1 MEHDDVWTAI
11 DDQRRALVRLLEHLP
26 EEEWRRPSL
35 CDGWTVRQV
44 AAHLALQNTP
54 WSAMPRAVLDL
65 IRRGGMNGA
74 IHAMACRHAELPV
87 EVIVGEIRD
96 RIGVWRPLPAVTFR
110 ETAIDYLVHGQD
122 IAVPLGQTLP
132 MPPGLAVLAADRV
145 WSRPPDVPSPE
156 KAGRVSPRGR
166 RRTMGGRAGPG
177 DLRAD
182 RRAAPAPHRPPGRV
196 AAAIGPRSRGPAQAR
211 HALTGGV
218 IYATAVT
225 GAPPPRRL
233 LLGPAEVED
242 DELAAFVAAVLGVRH
257 ATVLTSSAK
266 VFPYDRPAI
275 TTAGRYLVTG
285 SARTGTGQ
293 VCAFA
298 LFVKVIH
305 AYQRSP
311 LRFAI
316 PAYLRAQAA
325 ALIPWRTEA
334 DLYRSD
340 LPDRLPHGLT
350 IPRAAAVRDLDA
362 HSAALWLE
370 HVPARRVVWDLRQH
384 ARAAYLLGR
393 LAASRAVAPLAT
405 AVHGARTPRVYA
417 GTWLTHV
424 VLPALTGNG
433 VWAHPLVR
441 DAFDAR
447 LRSRLLAAADA
458 LPALLDEL
466 DDAPAATS
474 HGDACTAN
482 LLAVG
487 DRDALV
493 MVDLGFCGR
502 APLGTD
508 LGQLILGEVQTGQR
522 SAADLAALEAACL
535 PAYVA
540 GIHAEGG
547 TASLARVRRTHATL
561 LAVFSA
567 LPSVPLEHLDDE
579 PAPRLRRL
587 FRSRAAVARFAL
599 DLLDDTTPSTRPSRT
614 R

>member
-1 MEHDDVWTAI
+1 M
-11 DDQRRALVRLLEHLP
+11 
-26 EEEWRRPSL
+26 
-35 CDGWTVRQV
+35 
-44 AAHLALQNTP
+44 
-54 WSAMPRAVLDL
+54 
-65 IRRGGMNGA
+65 
-74 IHAMACRHAELPV
+74 
-87 EVIVGEIRD
+87 
-96 RIGVWRPLPAVTFR
+96 
-110 ETAIDYLVHGQD
+110 
-122 IAVPLGQTLP
+122 
-132 MPPGLAVLAADRV
+132 
-145 WSRPPDVPSPE
+145 
-156 KAGRVSPRGR
+156 
-166 RRTMGGRAGPG
+166 
-177 DLRAD
+177 
-182 RRAAPAPHRPPGRV
+182 
-196 AAAIGPRSRGPAQAR
+196 GPAD
-211 HALTGGV
+211 
-218 IYATAVT
+218 
-225 GAPPPRRL
+225 
-233 LLGPAEVED
+233 VED
-242 DELAAFVAAVLGVRH
+242 DELAAFVAAGLGVRH

-285 SARTGTGQ
+285 SARTGTGE
-293 VCAFA
+293 VRAFT

-316 PAYLRAQAA
+316 PAHLRAQAA

-340 LPDRLPHGLT
+340 LPDRLPPGLT
-350 IPRAAAVRDLDA
+350 IPRAAAVRELDA
-362 HSAALWLE
+362 DSAALWLE
-370 HVPARRVVWDLRQH
+370 HVPARRVIWDAGRH

-433 VWAHPLVR
+433 AWAHPLVR

-447 LRSRLLAAADA
+447 LRRRLLAAADA

-466 DDAPAATS
+466 DDAPAATA

-482 LLAVG
+482 LLAAG

-493 MVDLGFCGR
+493 MVDLGFCGK

-508 LGQLILGEVQTGQR
+508 LGQLILGEAQTGQR
-522 SAADLAALEAACL
+522 SAADLATLEAACL

-547 TASLARVRRTHATL
+547 TASLARVRRTHAAL

-567 LPSVPLEHLDDE
+567 LPSVPIEHLDDE

-587 FRSRAAVARFAL
+587 FRGRAAIARFAL
-599 DLLDDTTPSTRPSRT
+599 DLLDDTRPPASPAPHPLSRLPLRPEASRRTP
-614 R
+614 